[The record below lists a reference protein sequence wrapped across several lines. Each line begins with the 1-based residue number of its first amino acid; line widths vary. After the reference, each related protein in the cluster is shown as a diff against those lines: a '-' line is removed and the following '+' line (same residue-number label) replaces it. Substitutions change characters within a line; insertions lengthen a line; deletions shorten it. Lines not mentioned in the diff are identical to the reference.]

1 LPHRKST
8 DDGADLVGHEAG
20 LQYAGDES
28 VGRVGN
34 AMTNSTA
41 NASRAVGDSIRSL
54 TTQSIAVTMMQ
65 WTGPQLHVQTVDW
78 TLVKAGCVHGSGKE
92 L

>member
-28 VGRVGN
+28 VGRDAEGVLNGGN
-34 AMTNSTA
+34 SYK
-41 NASRAVGDSIRSL
+41 
-54 TTQSIAVTMMQ
+54 
-65 WTGPQLHVQTVDW
+65 QLD
-78 TLVKAGCVHGSGKE
+78 GKLE
-92 L
+92 RM